1 MIFSELSP
9 INSDLSAFLAADG
22 IDWTKLSIL
31 PWNAAVDN
39 RSFILVETQSEQA
52 GWGRP
57 FDVFNR
63 PNAAQALAAVK
74 SYFTPVLVR
83 LPVVEREFIILHRN
97 IAR

>member
-9 INSDLSAFLAADG
+9 VNSDMSAFLAAEG
-22 IDWTKLSIL
+22 KSWSKLSTL

-63 PNAAQALAAVK
+63 PNAGQALAAVK
-74 SYFTPVLVR
+74 SYFNPVLVR
-83 LPVVEREFIILHRN
+83 LPVVEREFVILHRN
-97 IAR
+97 CAR